1 MRSLEQSSRNVS
13 TAWDK
18 LVSALNR
25 YNYDLDVVQV
35 CWLVQGKPKYQLVPN
50 GSKGDIDVLLVPMED
65 WDWSRASHDT
75 CPQTTDAW
83 DGRKFFGD
91 ALKEQP
97 QLTKKRSGHIMKSFN
112 QLQRLT
118 WKEAP

>member
-1 MRSLEQSSRNVS
+1 MTGCCPSLLVGARQ
-13 TAWDK
+13 TK
-18 LVSALNR
+18 VSAR
-25 YNYDLDVVQV
+25 S
-35 CWLVQGKPKYQLVPN
+35 N